1 MKSSLA
7 LMILH
12 LLATATMCGI
22 IWQVQLVQYPGFF
35 YIDESKFRSAMKH
48 HQNRISL
55 VVIPFMVIELV
66 LAIYLAAIYPTF
78 STLTPAVLVVTIWA
92 LTFFLLVPLHD
103 QLLRAGYD
111 SKKISRLVKVN
122 WLRTVL
128 WTVKLFVVFGATIKS
143 L

>member
-1 MKSSLA
+1 MNSTLA

-12 LLATATMCGI
+12 IVATAAMCGI
-22 IWQVQLVQYPGFF
+22 IWQVQLVQYPGFS
-35 YIDESKFRSAMKH
+35 YIDESKFRMAMKH
-48 HQNRISL
+48 HQNRISV

-66 LAIYLAAIYPTF
+66 LAVYLAAINPTL
-78 STLTPAVLVVTIWA
+78 SNLASAMIVITIWA
-92 LTFFLLVPLHD
+92 LTFFFLVPLHD

-111 SKKISRLVKVN
+111 NKKISRLVKTN
-122 WLRTVL
+122 WSRTIL